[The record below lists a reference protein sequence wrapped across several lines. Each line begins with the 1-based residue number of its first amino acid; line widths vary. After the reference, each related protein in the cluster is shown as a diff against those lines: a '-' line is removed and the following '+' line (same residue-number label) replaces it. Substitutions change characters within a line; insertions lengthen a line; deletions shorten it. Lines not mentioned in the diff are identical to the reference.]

1 MKRLMMPAVLVLVV
15 ALGSYA
21 IFAQQPSLPQ
31 GGSEGLMSGGTG
43 GGMMDGMS
51 CGGCAM
57 MHTAVA
63 ATSDGGVIV
72 AAAGKLIKYDAAL
85 KKVSEVEI
93 DIDWNAASQKMQQ
106 NCPMTQMM
114 Q

>member
-1 MKRLMMPAVLVLVV
+1 MVPAVLVLVV

-21 IFAQQPSLPQ
+21 IFAQQSSMPQ
-31 GGSEGLMSGGTG
+31 GGMDGMMGGGTS

-51 CGGCAM
+51 CSECAM

-63 ATSDGGVIV
+63 ATNDGGVIV
-72 AAAGKLIKYDAAL
+72 AAAGKLIRYDAAL
-85 KKVSEVEI
+85 KKVSEVDI

-106 NCPMTQMM
+106 NCPMMQMTK
-114 Q
+114 